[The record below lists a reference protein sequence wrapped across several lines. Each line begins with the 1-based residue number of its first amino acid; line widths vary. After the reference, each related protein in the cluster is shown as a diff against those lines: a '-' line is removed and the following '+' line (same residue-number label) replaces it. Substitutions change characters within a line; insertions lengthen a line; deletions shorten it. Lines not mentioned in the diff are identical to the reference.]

1 MHSPDFAKKIQKLQ
15 AVLLLSVKQDNPVP
29 LPCCCL
35 AAAVQAVIRESLR
48 LSPPGWM
55 TSREAAADITLPNGL
70 FLPQGTVCY
79 IDIWGIQR
87 DPDYWQDPEAFQPER
102 FLDKVG

>member
-1 MHSPDFAKKIQKLQ
+1 
-15 AVLLLSVKQDNPVP
+15 
-29 LPCCCL
+29 
-35 AAAVQAVIRESLR
+35 VIRESLR

-79 IDIWGIQR
+79 IDIRGIQR

-102 FLDKVG
+102 FLDKVGPCWVV